1 MKLQPT
7 AMAITGAILGAGL
20 YAFGA
25 LVHVVVPWGAPAV
38 VAYLF
43 RVDVIDL
50 ARPLTWDSFVVGFL
64 ALTIAGALAGGVA
77 AWLYNWI
84 AARSKNP

>member
-1 MKLQPT
+1 MQLHPR
-7 AMAITGAILGAGL
+7 ALAIAAAILGASL

-38 VAYLF
+38 VAYVF

-50 ARPLTWDSFVVGFL
+50 ARPLTWDSFLVGLL
-64 ALTIAGALAGGVA
+64 ALAATGAVLGGLT

-84 AARSKNP
+84 VGRAKGP